1 MVSLCLPSFQEVF
14 VTARETG
21 IPAVRLEDPDWYL
34 EDPHAAYRRLRCEA
48 PVFWVEPHGFW
59 FLTKYADVHAV
70 SKDPGRYC
78 SSRGFRIQDGLKPV
92 SPVTEDFPPTI
103 LSMDPPQHSKHRNI
117 VSPFFTPHAVA
128 RLEARLREL
137 ARESIREISPGET
150 RDFVEAV
157 SLRLPVIAIAEM
169 LGVPGSEREQF
180 KDWSDALV
188 ALNDGDVEALPRVGE
203 LFAYMTSHALER
215 RKTPREDLLSA
226 LATAKPEGRLL
237 EARELG
243 MFGMLLLAGGN
254 ETTRNLISG
263 GAEALMANQDQK
275 VQLARDPSQ
284 IPSAVEEM
292 VRWTSP
298 IRTFGRTATCAT
310 EIRGQK
316 IASGDFVVL
325 CYSAANRDEDAYGSD
340 SEKFDIHRRGG
351 PPHLGFGVGQH
362 VCLGAHLARLEAR
375 VVFEELLARF
385 PRLELAGEI
394 QRVRSISINGIE
406 RMPVAFHT

>member
-1 MVSLCLPSFQEVF
+1 M
-14 VTARETG
+14 TAGETG
-21 IPAVRLEDPDWYL
+21 IPRLRLEDPAWYL
-34 EDPHAAYRRLRCEA
+34 EDPDATYRRLRREA

-59 FLTKYADVHAV
+59 LLTKYADVHSV
-70 SKDPGRYC
+70 SKDPGRFC
-78 SSRGFRIQDGLKPV
+78 SSRGFRIHEGLKPQA
-92 SPVTEDFPPTI
+92 PVAADFPPTI

-117 VSPFFTPHAVA
+117 VTSFFTPRAVA

-137 ARESIREISPGET
+137 ARESIQEISPGESL
-150 RDFVEAV
+150 DFVEAISV
-157 SLRLPVIAIAEM
+157 RLPVLAIAEM

-180 KDWSDALV
+180 KEWSDALV
-188 ALNDGDVEALPRVGE
+188 ALNDGDVEVLPRVAE
-203 LFAYMTSHALER
+203 LFAYMSSHAMER
-215 RKTPREDLLSA
+215 RSNPRDDLLSA

-243 MFGMLLLAGGN
+243 MFGMLLLGGGN
-254 ETTRNLISG
+254 ETTRNLISC
-263 GAEALMANQDQK
+263 GAEALMANPAQK
-275 VQLARDPSQ
+275 AQLAVDPSQ

-298 IRTFGRTATCAT
+298 IRTFARTATCAS

-325 CYSAANRDEDAYGSD
+325 CYSAANRDEEAYGPD
-340 SEKFDIHRRGG
+340 SEQFDIHRKGG

-385 PRLELAGEI
+385 PRFELAGEI
-394 QRVRSISINGIE
+394 ERVPSILINGIE
-406 RMPVAFHT
+406 RMPVAFHA